1 MSEKS
6 TITGRAVVDCTIDQF
21 EEEILAILGLDETC
35 VKVLVDP
42 RETSLQN
49 DTYSLWR
56 AKASARCGYAS
67 AFRPMASPR
76 YRNLCFAGVCSDGRN
91 YCTLDDRWDV
101 VALFLGLEAA
111 HDARPIGAGFPTD
124 GALETKKVLP
134 RFQKKEG
141 RPMWCIVRIL
151 YASMMARYIR
161 WYHTRKRTTEEEEDG
176 DLY

>member
-1 MSEKS
+1 MMLYVPVLRMSEKS

-91 YCTLDDRWDV
+91 YCTGKAVCTRGTLLPYSSVWRRLTTLV
-101 VALFLGLEAA
+101 QLVRGFLPTGL
-111 HDARPIGAGFPTD
+111 
-124 GALETKKVLP
+124 
-134 RFQKKEG
+134 
-141 RPMWCIVRIL
+141 
-151 YASMMARYIR
+151 
-161 WYHTRKRTTEEEEDG
+161 
-176 DLY
+176 